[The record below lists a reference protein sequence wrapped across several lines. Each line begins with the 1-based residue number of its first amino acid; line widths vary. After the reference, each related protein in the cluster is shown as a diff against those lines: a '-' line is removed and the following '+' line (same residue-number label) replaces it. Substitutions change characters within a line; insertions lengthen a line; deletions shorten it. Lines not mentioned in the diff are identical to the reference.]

1 MVGVAVKVTLVPTQ
15 KVLSASLDAMVTLG
29 VQGVTGVIQTSS
41 TPMASSL
48 PVTSKSV
55 HLIQKV
61 DPDAIDRFL
70 MVKLIFALCCNEP
83 LAAVCP
89 GLL

>member
-1 MVGVAVKVTLVPTQ
+1 MGVAVKVTLVPEQ
-15 KVLSASLDAMVTLG
+15 MLLSASLEAIATEA

-41 TPMASSL
+41 TPMASSA
-48 PVTSKSV
+48 PVASKSF

-61 DPDAIDRFL
+61 DPGAIDRFL

-83 LAAVCP
+83 LPVGCP